1 MIKARL
7 AIKSPTRPTNIE
19 IGMHKVSIKNMHVYI
34 YIYFCMGYII
44 LATSSYTPRTDCY
57 ATTAGAL
64 LRAADHLRVD
74 DVVYVRHTSWKSSVA
89 TITTH

>member
-34 YIYFCMGYII
+34 YIFFVWGI
-44 LATSSYTPRTDCY
+44 
-57 ATTAGAL
+57 
-64 LRAADHLRVD
+64 
-74 DVVYVRHTSWKSSVA
+74 
-89 TITTH
+89 

>member
-34 YIYFCMGYII
+34 YIFFLYGVYNIGN
-44 LATSSYTPRTDCY
+44 LLVYSKDR
-57 ATTAGAL
+57 L
-64 LRAADHLRVD
+64 LRNNSGSAAA
-74 DVVYVRHTSWKSSVA
+74 SG
-89 TITTH
+89 

>member
-34 YIYFCMGYII
+34 YIYIYFLYGVYNIGN
-44 LATSSYTPRTDCY
+44 LLVYSKDR
-57 ATTAGAL
+57 L
-64 LRAADHLRVD
+64 LRNNSGSAAA
-74 DVVYVRHTSWKSSVA
+74 SG
-89 TITTH
+89 